1 MILDRPTRFTDA
13 DIRPELRRRALAPYR
28 HDPNTVLIEELGLMR
43 GLVRLD
49 LACVNGYIHGYEIK
63 SDRDNLSRLEG
74 QVNIYGKVLDRATL
88 VASPRHIDSAFS
100 RLPSWWGIWA
110 VESGKKG
117 PRLMSVRRGSKNPSR
132 DPRSLVELLWQDEAL
147 KLLEQH
153 AVATGVR
160 GKARHQLWDR
170 ICETLDLETIAAA
183 VRTQLKARSTP
194 TDRH

>member
-1 MILDRPTRFTDA
+1 
-13 DIRPELRRRALAPYR
+13 
-28 HDPNTVLIEELGLMR
+28 
-43 GLVRLD
+43 
-49 LACVNGYIHGYEIK
+49 
-63 SDRDNLSRLEG
+63 
-74 QVNIYGKVLDRATL
+74 
-88 VASPRHIDSAFS
+88 
-100 RLPSWWGIWA
+100 
-110 VESGKKG
+110 
-117 PRLMSVRRGSKNPSR
+117 MSVRRGSKNPSR

-194 TDRH
+194 TERH